1 MSLILN
7 IIIIAS
13 YFVVASAVAL
23 VAPRVVP
30 ALSADVAPL
39 AAGMVF
45 LVCAIAHLMYV
56 QSNRNRRVMQ
66 DLTIVRRQTREI
78 AEDLLSTQTQA
89 LQMRQTV
96 DQAGRAGEQRVSE
109 VIAEVKVLQGLI
121 EVFSRKQEASALA
134 AGEIQ
139 LAERPKLVAVEG
151 GKAVSAPSGDDFD
164 VYLQPIVSL
173 PQRKKTAITNA
184 TRASAARMARS
195 SGRAS
200 ILASPSAKAWSA
212 QSTTC
217 CCSDASS

>member
-1 MSLILN
+1 MSLILH

-78 AEDLLSTQTQA
+78 AEDLLSTQT
-89 LQMRQTV
+89 
-96 DQAGRAGEQRVSE
+96 
-109 VIAEVKVLQGLI
+109 
-121 EVFSRKQEASALA
+121 
-134 AGEIQ
+134 
-139 LAERPKLVAVEG
+139 
-151 GKAVSAPSGDDFD
+151 
-164 VYLQPIVSL
+164 
-173 PQRKKTAITNA
+173 
-184 TRASAARMARS
+184 
-195 SGRAS
+195 
-200 ILASPSAKAWSA
+200 
-212 QSTTC
+212 
-217 CCSDASS
+217 